1 FLRVSRWKEDAMTAE
16 TKKTGVTRR
25 SMLGTTAVAA
35 AAGAAGAVTGLG
47 FGRQAG
53 VTEAAAETKRARAC
67 SSADVAPGELDEYY
81 VFSSSGQSGEVRILG
96 LPSMRE
102 LMRIPVFNR
111 CSATG

>member
-1 FLRVSRWKEDAMTAE
+1 MADAPRR
-16 TKKTGVTRR
+16 GLSRR

-35 AAGAAGAVTGLG
+35 VAGAAGAVTGLG
-47 FGRQAG
+47 LAPYRGLTQAG
-53 VTEAAAETKRARAC
+53 AQPAPQTPSPHASYE
-67 SSADVAPGELDEYY
+67 VAPGELDEYY
-81 VFSSSGQSGEVRILG
+81 VFSSSGQTGEIRILG